1 MMKFRRLHQ
10 SRKNIILLL
19 YIMAIGLKLR
29 DIRRFGTK
37 LQKGVN
43 TFARKLSKTADVVG
57 SIATPIATVVAGP
70 EGALAVKGAVEGVK
84 GIAKGAQ
91 RLTGKGIGKG
101 TELFK
106 QIQQPVLG
114 ARELVGDIKS
124 AVQNPKT
131 AQIRIGDT
139 IVRRFGGKAQ
149 PSIQR
154 EGEVMNE
161 WAPDLPF
168 ATM

>member
-1 MMKFRRLHQ
+1 
-10 SRKNIILLL
+10 
-19 YIMAIGLKLR
+19 MAIGLKLR
-29 DIRRFGTK
+29 DVRRFGTK

-43 TFARKLSKTADVVG
+43 TFARKLGKTADVVG
-57 SIATPIATVVAGP
+57 SIATPIAGAVAG
-70 EGALAVKGAVEGVK
+70 EAGEAAVKGAVESVK
-84 GIAKGAQ
+84 GFAKGAQ
-91 RLTGKGIGKG
+91 RITGKGVGKG

-114 ARELVGDIKS
+114 AQELVRDIKGA
-124 AVQNPKT
+124 AVNPKT

-139 IVRRFGGKAQ
+139 LVRRFGAKAK

-154 EGEVMNE
+154 DGEPAND

-168 ATM
+168 ANM